1 MRIFWVIF
9 KASNLVFMRIS
20 FEGHK
25 KGPEKWECDDTQKSI
40 LGTELSCFDG
50 GAAHTHPPTVIV
62 VMLALVVVLGRVNPL
77 KWALFFPNGISNL
90 FSPDPLSPILRGS
103 FENEEKATT
112 LIFANLHTFDPRH
125 LLLLVLLL
133 LILLWLAFT
142 QCLKI
147 AINVA

>member
-1 MRIFWVIF
+1 
-9 KASNLVFMRIS
+9 
-20 FEGHK
+20 
-25 KGPEKWECDDTQKSI
+25 
-40 LGTELSCFDG
+40 
-50 GAAHTHPPTVIV
+50 
-62 VMLALVVVLGRVNPL
+62 MLALVVVLGRVNPL

-90 FSPDPLSPILRGS
+90 FSPDPLSPILRASS

-125 LLLLVLLL
+125 LLLLLVLLL